1 MYLIKNY
8 IFRSDL
14 NMLSLH
20 NMIYTLDTYQ
30 KRGLEK
36 ISESDISILTG
47 KKSSG
52 KSYLIRFLAKKR
64 WSQGKSS
71 IIVTSNLNQ
80 AKLLQRHLG
89 EFNLKKYSLII
100 DNQDQLSNSTI
111 SKLRSLY
118 KEDKIEISKKDLKYT
133 KLLFDKTNNKIKN
146 HFGIL
151 NNKLLFD
158 KSLSDLIIMSAF
170 EKSSFKNIHF
180 NQVFESQKFNFSE
193 EEYTTIQKNIRLA
206 FELQTNGENKTD
218 TYFLEKSYIDKN
230 PEITWEK
237 ISNWIE
243 DSRINI
249 LNVIQSIS
257 SFLQGQSSKQFSFEW
272 VKISEIIA
280 QINNTILEIDGFRI
294 NFKDYD
300 PNQSNFLGLDK
311 NLKEIKEKYQLAQQK
326 IAIEYN
332 LIIEK
337 LNKFKE
343 IKDSYIL
350 PNVDEKNIEKIYSS
364 LEEIN
369 KDIWK
374 FETIISGSIRKEL
387 KSMNFRNIQNES
399 LDTLQKELKSL
410 FKELNQGYSLNKW
423 EDNAFSINKQLIY
436 LENIL
441 EDLNRI
447 EGQKINFYNNFEWNK
462 FLYNI
467 DEKSLYLVKKLNIY
481 RPKNWIIFFKNW
493 FIQNLI
499 LKNKHYI
506 NNDITNQLSTL
517 TSVNKKTIDL
527 SRIKSIKIWQN
538 KRDIFINKYK
548 DTNDIIY
555 QLFNKTN
562 VELEWS
568 DLISNSDNI
577 LPSFLPIIIIPAD
590 IMANIKEEISNNYDL
605 IIYEN
610 VDEYKDEFINT
621 IPSNSKTKLIIALDE
636 LDNKNDINRAIIT
649 KYQNNQIESFELQG
663 FHQQGMIELLDM
675 NYTER
680 LYAARNL
687 AHLMQSANENI
698 KIFQLKNTVIFSALE
713 EILNKV
719 LVKLLAKQ
727 GIKEMRIIDTP
738 FHLLVDNILE
748 VNSKQILLTQN
759 NLLNYK
765 KHENIMWQ
773 IHSIEK
779 IKKGGIKIINFNT
792 TDLLDA
798 PIQTIKNF
806 VSDNL
811 I

>member
-1 MYLIKNY
+1 MHLFKNY
-8 IFRSDL
+8 IFRSEL

-20 NMIYTLDTYQ
+20 NMMYTLDTYQ
-30 KRGLEK
+30 KIGLEK
-36 ISESDISILTG
+36 ILESDISILTG

-52 KSYLIRFLAKKR
+52 KSYLLRFLEKKR
-64 WSQGKSS
+64 WSQGKST
-71 IIVTSNLNQ
+71 IIVTSNIDQ

-89 EFNLKKYSLII
+89 AFNLNKYSLII
-100 DNQDQLSNSTI
+100 ENLDYLSNKTI

-133 KLLFDKTNNKIKN
+133 KLLFEKTNNKIKN

-180 NQVFESQKFNFSE
+180 NQVFESQKFNFTE
-193 EEYTTIQKNIRLA
+193 EEYTTLQKNIRLA
-206 FELQTNGENKTD
+206 FELQTNGRNKTD
-218 TYFLEKSYIDKN
+218 TYFLKKAYIDKN

-237 ISNWIE
+237 IGAWIE

-257 SFLQGQSSKQFSFEW
+257 SFLQAQSSKQFSLEW
-272 VKISEIIA
+272 GKISEIIS

-311 NLKEIKEKYQLAQQK
+311 HLKEIKEKYQLAQQK
-326 IAIEYN
+326 IAIDYKSI
-332 LIIEK
+332 LDK
-337 LNKFKE
+337 LNEFKE
-343 IKDSYIL
+343 IKDSSIL
-350 PNVDEKNIEKIYSS
+350 PDLNEKNVDNIYSN
-364 LEEIN
+364 LENIS

-374 FETIISGSIRKEL
+374 FETILSDSTRKEL
-387 KSMNFRNIQNES
+387 KSMNFRNIKNES
-399 LDTLQKELKSL
+399 LDSLQNELKLL
-410 FKELNQGYSLNKW
+410 FQELNQGYSLKKW

-467 DEKSLYLVKKLNIY
+467 DKKSLYLIKKLNIY

-506 NNDITNQLSTL
+506 NNNIIDQISTL
-517 TSVNKKTIDL
+517 TSVNEKTLEL
-527 SRIKSIKIWQN
+527 SLIKSIKIWQN

-555 QLFNKTN
+555 KLFNKTN
-562 VELEWS
+562 VEINWS
-568 DLISNSDNI
+568 DLINNSENI
-577 LPSFLPIIIIPAD
+577 LSSFLPIIIIPAN
-590 IMANIKEEISNNYDL
+590 IMAKIKEEISVNYDL

-621 IPSNSKTKLIIALDE
+621 IPSNSKTRLIIALDE
-636 LDNKNDINRAIIT
+636 LEHKNEITRAIIS
-649 KYQNNQIESFELQG
+649 KYQNNQVETVELQG

-680 LYAARNL
+680 LYAARNI
-687 AHLMQSANENI
+687 AHLMQSANKNI
-698 KIFQLKNTVIFSALE
+698 KIFQLKNIIIFSALE

-719 LVKLLAKQ
+719 LVKLLTKE

-765 KHENIMWQ
+765 KYDDIMWQ
-773 IHSIEK
+773 IYSIEK

-792 TDLLDA
+792 TDLLDN

>member
-1 MYLIKNY
+1 
-8 IFRSDL
+8 
-14 NMLSLH
+14 MLSLH

-30 KRGLEK
+30 KIGLEK
-36 ISESDISILTG
+36 ISDSDISILTG
-47 KKSSG
+47 KKSAG

-71 IIVTSNLNQ
+71 IIVTSNLEQ
-80 AKLLQRHLG
+80 AKLLQRQLSAFH
-89 EFNLKKYSLII
+89 LKKYSLII
-100 DNQDQLSNSTI
+100 DNHNQLSDGAI

-118 KEDKIEISKKDLKYT
+118 KEDKIEISKKDLNYT
-133 KLLFDKTNNKIKN
+133 KLLFDKTNNKIKK

-180 NQVFESQKFNFSE
+180 NQVFESQKFEFTE

-218 TYFLEKSYIDKN
+218 TYFLQKSYIDRN
-230 PEITWEK
+230 PEIIWEH
-237 ISNWIE
+237 ISTWIE

-257 SFLQGQSSKQFSFEW
+257 SFLQGQSTKQFSIEW
-272 VKISEIIA
+272 GKISKIITK
-280 QINNTILEIDGFRI
+280 INNNILEIDGFRI
-294 NFKDYD
+294 NYKDYD
-300 PNQSNFLGLDK
+300 PNKSNFLGLDK
-311 NLKEIKEKYQLAQQK
+311 SLKETREKYELNQQK
-326 IAIEYN
+326 IAIDYKS
-332 LIIEK
+332 IIEK

-343 IKDSYIL
+343 LKDSYIL
-350 PNVDEKNIEKIYSS
+350 PNIDEKNIDNISS
-364 LEEIN
+364 NLENIS

-374 FETIISGSIRKEL
+374 FEKIISESIRKEL
-387 KSMNFRNIQNES
+387 KSMNFRNLQNES
-399 LDTLQKELKSL
+399 LDSLQEELKSL
-410 FKELNQGYSLNKW
+410 FDELNQGYSKKKW
-423 EDNAFSINKQLIY
+423 EDNAFSINKQLNY

-447 EGQKINFYNNFEWNK
+447 EGQKINFHNNFEWNK
-462 FLYNI
+462 FLYSI
-467 DEKSLYLVKKLNIY
+467 DEKSLYLIKKLNIY

-506 NNDITNQLSTL
+506 NNAIVDQISKLV
-517 TSVNKKTIDL
+517 SVNKKMVDL
-527 SRIKSIKIWQN
+527 SSIKSIKIWQN
-538 KRDIFINKYK
+538 KREIFINKFK
-548 DTNDIIY
+548 DQNDIINK
-555 QLFNKTN
+555 LFNKTN
-562 VELEWS
+562 IEISWD
-568 DLISNSDNI
+568 DLINNGDNI
-577 LPSFLPIIIIPAD
+577 LPSFLPIIIIPAK
-590 IMANIKEEISNNYDL
+590 IMAEIKDEISHNYDL
-605 IIYEN
+605 IAYEN
-610 VDEYKDEFINT
+610 IDEYKDNFLNT
-621 IPSNSKTKLIIALDE
+621 IPSNFESKLIIALDE
-636 LDNKNDINRAIIT
+636 IENKNDINRALIT
-649 KYQNNQIESFELQG
+649 KFQNKQIYTYELLG
-663 FHQQGMIELLDM
+663 FHQQGMIDLLDM

-719 LVKLLAKQ
+719 LVKLLETH

-765 KHENIMWQ
+765 QHNNIMWQ
-773 IHSIEK
+773 IYSIEK

-792 TDLLDA
+792 TDLLDN

-806 VSDNL
+806 VNENL